1 MERWTVKNLQKS
13 AALFLCC
20 FALAA
25 PQLSRRLSLLADST
39 PDHRGEYNGPSTGVH
54 PGVEREAPMSQ
65 AVVAKLFDLQQLDL
79 DIDRV
84 LTEIEAT
91 RRALAEDATK
101 PARDAATRAKR
112 QAGEARRAAREAENS
127 VHEAEARIQKQE
139 KRLYAGETPVRDLA
153 ALQTELAHL
162 RTAHTTQEEQ
172 VLTLMLAA
180 EEAEGAAA
188 RAAEALQAAE
198 HDWEQQKAHHLTHMG
213 TLESSLAA
221 LRAQHD
227 AQAAAIDADA
237 VRRYDTIRRTH
248 GGRGVA
254 VVQGGTCQVCRVAVT
269 SGALQRARSGTELV
283 PCNNCG
289 RILYVR

>member
-1 MERWTVKNLQKS
+1 
-13 AALFLCC
+13 
-20 FALAA
+20 
-25 PQLSRRLSLLADST
+25 
-39 PDHRGEYNGPSTGVH
+39 
-54 PGVEREAPMSQ
+54 MSQ

-84 LTEIEAT
+84 LTEIEVT

-101 PARDAATRAKR
+101 PARDAAARAKR
-112 QAGEARRAAREAENS
+112 QAGEARRAAREAESS

-162 RTAHTTQEEQ
+162 RTAHAMQEEQ

-180 EEAEGAAA
+180 EEVEGAASQ
-188 RAAEALQAAE
+188 AAEALQAAE
-198 HDWEQQKAHHLTHMG
+198 HDWEQQKAHLRTHMG

-227 AQAAAIDADA
+227 AHDSPDAWGPGSRGGAGWNLPGVPGGGDL
-237 VRRYDTIRRTH
+237 RRPPARTLGH
-248 GGRGVA
+248 GA
-254 VVQGGTCQVCRVAVT
+254 
-269 SGALQRARSGTELV
+269 GALQQLRPYSVCALVTWPHARRRGALGCAWSAGGGTLGARV
-283 PCNNCG
+283 VIWQHLG
-289 RILYVR
+289 RRTR